1 MTTHKNVTSDDR
13 IHSHGNHYTM
23 LEAIKSDFA
32 DKLPT
37 FPPDGTV
44 RSSLMWDIMQGI
56 NLLASFVLQL
66 EGRKFRYVDPGFCL

>member
-1 MTTHKNVTSDDR
+1 MTMHKNVTSDDHV
-13 IHSHGNHYTM
+13 HSQGNHYAM

-44 RSSLMWDIMQGI
+44 RSSLMWNIMQGMD
-56 NLLASFVLQL
+56 LLTSFELQL
-66 EGRKFRYVDPGFCL
+66 ENPKFFPC

>member
-1 MTTHKNVTSDDR
+1 MTTHKNITSDDR
-13 IHSHGNHYTM
+13 VHSQGNHYAM

-56 NLLASFVLQL
+56 DLLTSLVPQL
-66 EGRKFRYVDPGFCL
+66 ENPKILSCRFCLQF